1 VTDIQE
7 FTSTPPSACTNACTG
22 KPENGNGAPA
32 EPSSSPPHSTD
43 TGDPESAHADPL
55 EGLAAAL
62 RSLSADDRAKLVA
75 MLTSG
80 KDDRP

>member
-1 VTDIQE
+1 MSHDAA
-7 FTSTPPSACTNACTG
+7 ACTSACTG
-22 KPENGNGAPA
+22 KPENGNGTPA

-43 TGDPESAHADPL
+43 TAAPDKGRAASTPLDVLAHAIA
-55 EGLAAAL
+55 G
-62 RSLSADDRAKLVA
+62 LSADERAKLVA